1 MADNGD
7 LFGGTPVAAP
17 ALPPAVPPSA
27 RPAAAAAAPTAAAV
41 RQQPAAAAPPRNGTL
56 SEAGY
61 DASAIEVLEGLEPV
75 RRRPGMYI
83 GGTDER
89 ALHHLFAE
97 VIDNAMDEAVAGHAS
112 FIDVE
117 LLEDGSIAVTD
128 NGRGI
133 PVDPHPKFPGKS
145 ALEVIMTTL
154 HAGGKFDSK
163 AYETSGGLHGVGVS
177 VVNALSDR
185 LEVEVAR
192 GKMLYRQLFSRGLPQ
207 GPLET
212 VGAVANR
219 RGTRVRFHPDA
230 QIFGEG
236 AQFVPARL
244 FRMARS
250 KAYLFGGVEIRWRCA
265 PGLLKPEGDVA
276 AEAVFKFPGGLR
288 DYLAREIEGKDL
300 VAEPIF
306 SGKIT
311 KEGSHGS
318 LEWAIA
324 WLATGEDGFSSSYCN
339 TIPTPEGGTHESG
352 LRIALLRGLR
362 DHAERIGQSKRMAQV
377 TADDVMATCAAM
389 LSVFIRE
396 PEFQGQTKDKL
407 ATLEASRIVE
417 NAVRDAFDHWLAQAP
432 QQALKL
438 LDWSVDRAEERL
450 RRRLEKEVSRKTA
463 TRKLRLPGKLAD
475 CSNAGAAGSELF
487 IVEGDSAGGSAKQAR
502 NRATQAILPLRGKIL
517 NVANATR
524 EKLNANQ
531 QLADL
536 ILALGCG
543 IGSQFREDDLR
554 YEKVIVMTDAD
565 VDGAHIASLLVTFFW
580 RQMPRLIEKGHLYL
594 SIPPLYR
601 LRHGGK
607 SVYAR
612 DDAHKD
618 ELIASVFKG
627 KKPEIGRFKGLGEMM
642 PAELKETTMDPAKR
656 ILLKVMV
663 DHEAREETSDTVER
677 LMGNKPE
684 ARFLFIQ
691 ERAAFAGELIDL

>member
-1 MADNGD
+1 MAENGD
-7 LFGGTPVAAP
+7 LFGAEPERPASAMPVP
-17 ALPPAVPPSA
+17 VSPPAA
-27 RPAAAAAAPTAAAV
+27 GPAKGP
-41 RQQPAAAAPPRNGTL
+41 RPAAAAPPRNGTL
-56 SEAGY
+56 SEASY

-112 FIDVE
+112 FIEVE
-117 LLEDGSIAVTD
+117 LLEDGSVAVTD

-133 PVDPHPKFPGKS
+133 PIDPHPKFPGKS

-163 AYETSGGLHGVGVS
+163 AYETSGGLHGVGAS

-185 LEVEVAR
+185 LEIEVAR
-192 GKMLYRQLFSRGLPQ
+192 GQMLYRQRFSRGIPL

-212 VGAVANR
+212 VGRVANR
-219 RGTRVRFHPDA
+219 RGTKVTFHPDA
-230 QIFGEG
+230 QIFGEL
-236 AQFVPARL
+236 ARFEPARL
-244 FRMARS
+244 LRMARS
-250 KAYLFGGVEIRWRCA
+250 KAYLFGGVEIRWHCA
-265 PGLLKPEGDVA
+265 PALLKPEGDVA
-276 AEAVFKFPGGLR
+276 SEAVFRFPGGLR
-288 DYLAREIEGKDL
+288 DYLAQEIEGKDL

-311 KEGSHGS
+311 KPGGHGS

-324 WLATGEDGFSSSYCN
+324 WLATGEDGFASSYCN
-339 TIPTPEGGTHESG
+339 TIPTPEGGTHEQG

-377 TADDVMATCAAM
+377 TSDDVMATCAAM

-417 NAVRDAFDHWLAQAP
+417 NAVRDAFDHWLAAAP
-432 QQALKL
+432 QQALRL

-475 CSNAGAAGSELF
+475 CSNAGAKGSELF

-502 NRATQAILPLRGKIL
+502 NRANQAILPLRGKIL

-543 IGSQFREDDLR
+543 IGTQFREDDLR
-554 YEKVIVMTDAD
+554 YEKIIVMTDAD

-580 RQMPRLIEKGHLYL
+580 RQTPKLIEKGHLYL
-594 SIPPLYR
+594 AVPPLYR
-601 LRHGGK
+601 LQHGGK

-612 DDAHKD
+612 NDAHKD
-618 ELIASVFKG
+618 ELIETVFKG
-627 KKPEIGRFKGLGEMM
+627 KKPEISRFKGLGEMM
-642 PAELKETTMDPAKR
+642 PQQLKETTMDPSKR

-663 DHEAREETSDTVER
+663 DHENKEETSDTVER

-684 ARFLFIQ
+684 ARFTFIQ